1 MEGVTFTIGGKNYTT
16 DANGEITVKVPVS
29 TDKMEESFEYQ
40 ISEKETWEGYDTVDG
55 SATVTVSCK
64 SEFAK
69 ADEGTLTNTYTKNC
83 EFSKKGSEDFAWN
96 GSKLMLTVTN
106 NRSLADSITIRKK
119 IEGLKASVLSENGL
133 TFTLSGPDDFEPME
147 IEFSD
152 FEEVSD
158 GVYEYTFDG
167 RIPTGEY
174 KVVESGAEVDYFTVT
189 VNGDDEAQEVAK
201 DAEAVFEIVNE
212 YEAEKAWYEVAK
224 IWDDAHDKDGKR
236 PEQLEIHLL
245 ANGEVVDKV
254 YMSMKDAV
262 IIGVEDEE
270 YTTGDV
276 WVYVWEELPL
286 VDEYAELISYTAE
299 EVLESDDYEQ
309 TDMEGYEYYTLFV
322 NSHQLEDPCVEGG
335 CGGDIVPP
343 VAPETGRLTVNE
355 ELQSS
360 QGAVVDNTFVL
371 VVLMGVSA
379 VVLYCAAKF
388 AKRK

>member
-1 MEGVTFTIGGKNYTT
+1 MEGVTFTIGGKDYTT
-16 DANGEITVKVPVS
+16 DSNGEIAVKVPVS

-40 ISEKETWEGYDTVDG
+40 ISEKETWEGYDTVEG

-106 NRSLADSITIRKK
+106 NRSLADSITVRKK

-152 FEEVSD
+152 FEEVDD
-158 GVYEYTFDG
+158 GVYEYKFDG

-201 DAEAVFEIVNE
+201 DAEVVFEIVNE
-212 YEAEKAWYEVAK
+212 YEAEKVWYEVGK

-322 NSHQLEDPCVEGG
+322 NSHQLEDPCAEGG
-335 CGGDIVPP
+335 CGGNIIP
-343 VAPETGRLTVNE
+343 PETGRMTVDE
-355 ELQSS
+355 ELQNN

-371 VVLMGVSA
+371 AVFMGVSV
-379 VVLYCAAKF
+379 VVLYGVAKF